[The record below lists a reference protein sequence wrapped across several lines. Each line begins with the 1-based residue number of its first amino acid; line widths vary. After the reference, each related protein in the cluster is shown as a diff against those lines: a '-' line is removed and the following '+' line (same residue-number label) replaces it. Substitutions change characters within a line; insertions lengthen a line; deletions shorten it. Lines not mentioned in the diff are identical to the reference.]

1 MPPKKRWRF
10 LKKNLHERLTFR
22 KTLGPPPAADQG
34 SALRALRLEVNI
46 FCLKPK
52 AQRSSSPADAGRSSS
67 GKWGFIPIMSAV
79 PNGQNQSKPRPFII
93 PIFLPHAGCPHQCVF
108 CNQVSITGVKH
119 EDIEPNQ
126 IRIQIR
132 EFLNYRKEKRTPVQ
146 IAFFGGNFLG
156 LKFDEIKS
164 WLDLAGEF
172 VNQGLVD
179 GIRFSTRPDT
189 IDATRLD
196 ALCDYPISTVE
207 LGVQSMDDRVLAL
220 AGRGHSAQDT
230 IRAVKAL
237 KERQIGVGL
246 QMMVGLPG
254 DSQTRSLTT
263 ARKIA
268 DLKPDCA
275 RIYPTVVV
283 SNSRL
288 AKLFKNGEY
297 LPLSLEDAV
306 TLVKKAYLLFKQE
319 GIEVIRMGLQASDDL
334 EDGSTVMAG
343 PHHPAFGHLVYS
355 EIFYDN
361 ALAAI
366 ESAGLVKDTLTIMVN
381 PRSISKMRGLN
392 NSNIKKLKKMYPI
405 YSVEVRPDASLGEEE
420 VNIEHSKDEHRTL
433 NIER

>member
-1 MPPKKRWRF
+1 
-10 LKKNLHERLTFR
+10 
-22 KTLGPPPAADQG
+22 
-34 SALRALRLEVNI
+34 
-46 FCLKPK
+46 
-52 AQRSSSPADAGRSSS
+52 
-67 GKWGFIPIMSAV
+67 MSAATNV
-79 PNGQNQSKPRPFII
+79 QNQQKPRPFII

-119 EDIEPNQ
+119 EAVEPDT

-132 EFLNYRKEKRTPVQ
+132 EFLNYRKENRKPVQ

-156 LKFDEIKS
+156 LKFQEIKS
-164 WLDLAGEF
+164 WLDLADEF
-172 VNQGLVD
+172 VSQGLVD

-189 IDATRLD
+189 IDAMRLD
-196 ALCDYPISTVE
+196 ALKDYPVSTVE

-230 IRAVKAL
+230 VRAVKAL
-237 KERQIGVGL
+237 KERQLGVGL

-254 DSQTRSLTT
+254 DSQARSLAT

-268 DLKPDCA
+268 ELEPDCT

-283 SNSRL
+283 TNSRL

-297 LPLSLEDAV
+297 LPLSLEEAV

-319 GIEVIRMGLQASDDL
+319 GIEVIRMGLQATVDL
-334 EDGSTVMAG
+334 EDGSTVLAG

-366 ESAGLVKDTLTIMVN
+366 KSAGLVKDALTIMVN

-392 NSNIKKLKKMYPI
+392 NANIIKLKKKFKLDA
-405 YSVEVRPDASLGEEE
+405 VDVRPDAALAE
-420 VNIEHSKDEHRTL
+420 DELR
-433 NIER
+433 IR